1 MSTTMHNAICDNWR
15 SMLADAGYA
24 VMEAET
30 EGLFK
35 EALNLRPVDVMF
47 KGPKDSVWG
56 GLQVS
61 IADPTQVRK
70 LQKDGLRYFG

>member
-1 MSTTMHNAICDNWR
+1 MHNAICDKWR
-15 SMLADAGYA
+15 SMLAEPGYA

-47 KGPKDSVWG
+47 KGPKDSVWR

-61 IADPTQVRK
+61 IADPTRVGK